1 VKLQRAGT
9 PAAPP
14 TLKATFEQSLVLVS
28 SLVMLQ
34 MHLLQSLAAKTADS
48 YSFGLPDQ
56 IHEVPFERNSFK
68 NGINSEPISESGLA
82 RLLQLDGELRHSRGV
97 PVFDVNR
104 VVLQGSHKVS
114 QAFKRI

>member
-1 VKLQRAGT
+1 MYDPFGWT
-9 PAAPP
+9 
-14 TLKATFEQSLVLVS
+14 TST
-28 SLVMLQ
+28 
-34 MHLLQSLAAKTADS
+34 DS

-68 NGINSEPISESGLA
+68 NGINSEPISESSLTM
-82 RLLQLDGELRHSRGV
+82 LLQLQLRHSRGV

-104 VVLQGSHKVS
+104 AVFQSSQKVA